1 MAGPWPAGVT
11 ACAVTGLACGAAL
24 LFRAR
29 MAGPGPWAERVAA
42 FSPCFGARTRARAK
56 AGQTPEHLP
65 RFDMTPAFVPP
76 LRSSI
81 PGPSGVTGG
90 AAIIAECCPD
100 GLEACILALPLLSGP
115 PGLDGELFGAARQAL
130 RPSGMLRQVAQDF
143 GLPCPISL
151 SRPCP

>member
-1 MAGPWPAGVT
+1 M
-11 ACAVTGLACGAAL
+11 TGLACGAAL

-42 FSPCFGARTRARAK
+42 FSPCFEARTRARAK

-65 RFDMTPAFVPP
+65 RVDKTPAFATPP
-76 LRSSI
+76 LRSTI
-81 PGPSGVTGG
+81 PGASGVTGG

-115 PGLDGELFGAARQAL
+115 PGLHGELFGAAGQAL